1 MLSLCKC
8 TSICNSSS
16 IKTSAISVFGPL
28 SVCDPLN
35 LSWWNTQFSLYGK
48 VISTGDGSVYIIIRA
63 EWIGWTRERRKQVDF
78 IFQFGVHQHFQ
89 LNLHFITT
97 FVGWG
102 SLYACTSC
110 DVHVYS
116 LAIWIMGS
124 LLLVEA
130 TRLFVLKCSLWSG
143 LQIGTQ

>member
-1 MLSLCKC
+1 MHIYPQFQQYKNFSNF
-8 TSICNSSS
+8 S
-16 IKTSAISVFGPL
+16 FGPL

-97 FVGWG
+97 FVG
-102 SLYACTSC
+102 
-110 DVHVYS
+110 
-116 LAIWIMGS
+116 
-124 LLLVEA
+124 
-130 TRLFVLKCSLWSG
+130 
-143 LQIGTQ
+143 